1 MADNQYLDKNG
12 LFKKGNPG
20 GGRPKVKVT
29 DEDALTLYRN
39 AVYNQIDPDEM
50 ARISVENAF
59 YRPNKNGSTGSVAW
73 AKLVFDYF
81 IGPPAVRVKSEHVNV
96 VEMLRL
102 RIEEHAKEAAA
113 EAARFN
119 VVDVSSGELDATD
132 RSDDK

>member
-1 MADNQYLDKNG
+1 MAENPYHDKNN

-50 ARISVENAF
+50 ARISVQNAF

-73 AKLVFDYF
+73 AKLVLDYF
-81 IGPPAVRVKSEHVNV
+81 IGPPAVRVQSGHINV

-102 RIEEHAKEAAA
+102 QIEEHTKASAEAIAKEQ
-113 EAARFN
+113 FN
-119 VVDVSSGELDATD
+119 VIDVPPKELD
-132 RSDDK
+132 DKVAD